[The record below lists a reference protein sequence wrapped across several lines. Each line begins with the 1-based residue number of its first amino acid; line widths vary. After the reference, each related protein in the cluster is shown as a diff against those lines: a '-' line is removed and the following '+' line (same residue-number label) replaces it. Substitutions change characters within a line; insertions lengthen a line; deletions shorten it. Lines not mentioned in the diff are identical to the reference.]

1 MTFLVLVTGVAG
13 LEWLVRVMNIP
24 TTMINAVVNKRRLN
38 RNCELDL
45 ITIGKMPARKL
56 LYDERI
62 LQNDHKTLN

>member
-13 LEWLVRVMNIP
+13 LEWLVRVMNIL

-38 RNCELDL
+38 RNGELDL

>member
-13 LEWLVRVMNIP
+13 LEWLVRVMNIPIP

-45 ITIGKMPARKL
+45 ITIGKMPAVEIAL
-56 LYDERI
+56 
-62 LQNDHKTLN
+62 

>member
-1 MTFLVLVTGVAG
+1 
-13 LEWLVRVMNIP
+13 MNIP